1 MFIEN
6 LAHADSEAIAHPTI
20 YAPVVKDLIG
30 YEQRQLQ
37 FVGTDGMVHL
47 ESVSITGRLRSI
59 APKAALELV
68 AIAQRELTSLETQRN
83 RKHEPVLP
91 TFPVLERTYPD
102 VHRVWC
108 NRHVLAESESE
119 SNANTFVHHMTDI
132 TSDAKCSQE
141 VEINGGGYRNG
152 QLHVS
157 PLLIIRLIC
166 LGRSAS
172 AE

>member
-6 LAHADSEAIAHPTI
+6 LAHADRQAIAHPTI

-59 APKAALELV
+59 AAKAALELV
-68 AIAQRELTSLETQRN
+68 TIAQRELTSLETQRN
-83 RKHEPVLP
+83 RQHEPVLP
-91 TFPVLERTYPD
+91 TFPVLERPCPD
-102 VHRVWC
+102 VHRVWR
-108 NRHVLAESESE
+108 NRHVLAESESK
-119 SNANTFVHHMTDI
+119 SHANTLVHYMTDV

-141 VEINGGGYRNG
+141 VEINGSGDRNG
-152 QLHVS
+152 ELHVG
-157 PLLIIRLIC
+157 PLLIIRLIY
-166 LGRSAS
+166 LG
-172 AE
+172 